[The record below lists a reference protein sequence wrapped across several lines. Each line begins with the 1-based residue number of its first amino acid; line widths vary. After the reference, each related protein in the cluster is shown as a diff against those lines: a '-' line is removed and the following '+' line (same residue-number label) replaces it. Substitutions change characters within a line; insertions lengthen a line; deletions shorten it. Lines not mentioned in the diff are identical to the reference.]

1 MKVSELP
8 PEVAAHFHLHELEMP
23 TDPDEQ
29 HKALDAI
36 FRFGDCPMDNLQ
48 AIQNLA
54 RNASTILP
62 APRIPKL
69 PPGTPV
75 VAIGSGPSLES
86 HLETLLAIQHRCVM
100 VAASSAVKG
109 LRRAGIEPHF
119 TTPMERTEDMLPFT
133 PQGGPHVTF
142 AGSPFVAKPVMD
154 CFERFAFNPDCNPV
168 CQWGAITGD
177 EMIFYGSSTGTTAVS
192 LACSMTDGPVYLVG
206 HDLAYDSD
214 RSHFD
219 GAQSLPMEKLGTVD
233 GNSGEQVESCWLW
246 RRYRAMIG
254 DVCGIHKKVI
264 NTNILAKRGATI
276 ANTLPGSLTDVLSM
290 PIFLLTD
297 GKRYPERL
305 VHWKRLAKV
314 LPMDARRAIK
324 KFEVARTVDE
334 LDISKAIPGQNGY
347 LLAYLM
353 GCIYVQLSLEIAP
366 NLPGKKCVATEKQA
380 VEWCRTA
387 TINCLRESMG
397 VFEEVA
403 SYGRSA

>member
-1 MKVSELP
+1 MRVQDLP
-8 PEVAAHFHLHELEMP
+8 PEVAANFHLHEMEMP
-23 TDPDEQ
+23 KDPDDQ
-29 HKALDAI
+29 HRALDAI

-54 RNASTILP
+54 RNAKTILP
-62 APRIPKL
+62 APRVPLLPK
-69 PPGTPV
+69 GTPV

-86 HLETLLAIQHRCVM
+86 HLETLRAIQGKCVL

-109 LRRAGIEPHF
+109 LRNAGIEPHY

-133 PQGGPHVTF
+133 PKGGAHVTF

-154 CFERFAFNPDCNPV
+154 CFERFSFNPDCNPV

-177 EMIFYGSSTGTTAVS
+177 RVIFYGSSTGTAAVS
-192 LACSMTDGPVYLVG
+192 LACSISEGPIYLVG
-206 HDLAYDSD
+206 HDLAYDND
-214 RSHFD
+214 RSHFSD
-219 GAQSLPMEKLGTVD
+219 AQSLPMEKLGTVT
-233 GNSGEQVESCWLW
+233 GNNGEQVESCWLW

-254 DVCGIHKKVI
+254 EICGVHRFVI
-264 NTNILAKRGATI
+264 NTNINAKRGATI
-276 ANTLPGSLTDVLSM
+276 AGTLPGNLDD
-290 PIFLLTD
+290 LLTLPPFVMPVEPSQ
-297 GKRYPERL
+297 PERL
-305 VHWKRLAKV
+305 IRWSRLARN
-314 LPMDARRAIK
+314 LPLDARRAIK
-324 KFEVARTVDE
+324 KFEVATTVDG
-334 LDISKAIPGQNGY
+334 LDISRAVPGPNGM

-380 VEWCRTA
+380 VEWCRIA
-387 TINCLRESMG
+387 TTNCLRESMG